1 MADVVIVV
9 GTKRGNESVS
19 AIELKQ
25 MTGRCG
31 RKHGGATCFAH
42 IIVEDDRAAEV
53 QEELEQGANMEVSSS
68 FKEADDLAFH
78 LMPEIIAGRIV
89 DVESAQKWF
98 ARSLACIQGVK
109 ANFVKVFSK
118 MEEEGAIYNHY
129 NHQGT
134 IRATKVGEIAA
145 ELYFHPGDVQAWKD
159 NFDKLFEMGL
169 ENDNAAIAWA
179 LGTRTHTKCRGDFG
193 DRRFLFGEFKSA
205 LPLGLD
211 VEAGT
216 TIQVVLWWCAM
227 GGPPAGRLR
236 SQMLELRGDMG
247 RIKRALTRIDKEVAH
262 WNRESF
268 FNDLEKMVCKGIPVS
283 LVELCKLPGITKGK
297 ADFLY
302 SRGAKDA
309 EGVAEIRTSIEDE
322 IDEPF
327 SKALKEIA
335 NGFSYKRD

>member
-19 AIELKQ
+19 AIELRQ
-25 MTGRCG
+25 FVGRAG

-42 IIVEDDRAAEV
+42 IIVEDDRAQEV
-53 QEELEQGANMEVSSS
+53 QEELEQGANMDVHSS
-68 FKEADDLAFH
+68 FNDVDDIAFH
-78 LMPEIIAGRIV
+78 LMPEIVASRIV
-89 DVESAQKWF
+89 DVASAEKWF
-98 ARSLACIQGVK
+98 ARSLAHSQGAKVSF
-109 ANFVKVFSK
+109 AKVFSR
-118 MEEEGAIYNHY
+118 MYEDGAILL
-129 NHQGT
+129 HQG
-134 IRATKVGEIAA
+134 IKATKIGEIAA
-145 ELYFHPGDVQAWKD
+145 ELYFHPGDVQAWKE

-169 ENDNAAIAWA
+169 ENDNASIAWA

-193 DRRFLFGEFKSA
+193 DRRYIMGEFKSA

-211 VEAGT
+211 VQPGT

-236 SQMLELRGDMG
+236 SQMLELRGDIG
-247 RIKRALTRIDKEVAH
+247 RIKRALSRIDKEVAH

-268 FNDLEKMVCKGIPVS
+268 FNDLETMVRKGIPIT
-283 LVELCKLPGITKGK
+283 LVELCKLPGISKGK

-302 SRGAKDA
+302 NNGAKDA

-327 SKALKEIA
+327 AKALKEIA
-335 NGFSYKRD
+335 NGVSYKRN